1 MNNIGSDTGKIV
13 CEQVDTAVRSKIRNI
28 DKMVEGVLYDQVR
41 DELRVNQ
48 NSKVD
53 VRLSFHLS
61 DKLWN
66 ATRGQVILQLNNML
80 KRNLKL

>member
-1 MNNIGSDTGKIV
+1 MK
-13 CEQVDTAVRSKIRNI
+13 NI
-28 DKMVEGVLYDQVR
+28 DKMVGDVLYDQVR

>member
-1 MNNIGSDTGKIV
+1 MK
-13 CEQVDTAVRSKIRNI
+13 NI

-80 KRNLKL
+80 KRNLKLGVM